1 MQSTP
6 NITITIETTILAPIE
21 KVWDCFTLPAH
32 ITQWN
37 NASPDWHTPHAENDL
52 RVAGKFLYWMEAK
65 DGSFGF
71 DFVGTYDEVHSH
83 QLIAYTLGDNRKVSV
98 HFSTK
103 GNQTHITENF
113 EAETMNSVD
122 MQRGGWQAIL
132 DNFKGY
138 VEGISF

>member
-1 MQSTP
+1 
-6 NITITIETTILAPIE
+6 
-21 KVWDCFTLPAH
+21 
-32 ITQWN
+32 
-37 NASPDWHTPHAENDL
+37 
-52 RVAGKFLYWMEAK
+52 MEAN

-71 DFVGTYDEVHSH
+71 DFFGTYDQVQTH

-98 HFSTK
+98 HFSAR

-113 EAETMNSVD
+113 EPENMNPVD

-138 VEGISF
+138 VKGK